1 MALRPAPARSGRGC
15 GTGHTA
21 VKTYGDNRM
30 AWEFAVG
37 VGLVKA
43 TVLCV
48 LWYNRRRIAARLA
61 GVDMRRVARTV
72 ARELDLSPDEARL
85 LARRLAAHGQKV
97 DALRRHNAAL
107 RQRLHAAI
115 RDGAVDAQALDAL
128 FADKRQL
135 AEQAYAHVRDEFM
148 AFHAGLS
155 PEQRDRLAGLLERHA
170 THPLF
175 RPPLLP

>member
-1 MALRPAPARSGRGC
+1 MS
-15 GTGHTA
+15 
-21 VKTYGDNRM
+21 
-30 AWEFAVG
+30 WEFAVG
-37 VGLVKA
+37 VGAVKA

-61 GVDMRRVARTV
+61 GVDMRRVARKV
-72 ARELDLSPDEARL
+72 ARELELSPDEARR
-85 LARRLAAHGQKV
+85 LARSLDAHERKV
-97 DALRRHNAAL
+97 DELRRHNAAL

-115 RDGAVDAQALDAL
+115 RDGAVDATALDEL

-155 PEQRDRLAGLLERHA
+155 EQRARLAGLLERHA
-170 THPLF
+170 AHPLF
-175 RPPLLP
+175 RHPLLP